1 MMAKRSPPPTP
12 EKSAALKSARTYL
25 YMQEQQREDAVDE
38 LAMELGISDDH
49 ARDLFENAVA
59 TLL

>member
-1 MMAKRSPPPTP
+1 MAKRAPSSTP

-25 YMQEQQREDAVDE
+25 TMQEQQREEAVEE
-38 LAMELGISDDH
+38 LAMELGISDDRAH
-49 ARDLFENAVA
+49 DLFESAVA